1 MATTIKDVA
10 KLAGTS
16 AATVSK
22 VMNGSYSISE
32 DTVLRVK
39 AAMEELNYHPNIR
52 ARNFAKQ
59 ATKTIIFVT
68 ALDRESGFS
77 NPHMFEILCGLES
90 ILSKREYSLIVKS
103 VSPKDA
109 CEYVKN
115 TAETKVA
122 DGFVLHASVI
132 SEELDTLLF
141 EKSIPHLVIGMP
153 SFGSH
158 FSWIDID
165 NRLAGELAAK
175 HLLEKG
181 YQSLAFLGGKEVDN
195 IASQRLAGVLSVL
208 SEHDLI
214 VPKGYVQYGEPDCES
229 GYHMVEEILN
239 GRERPDALI
248 CANNYIA
255 YGCVNAL
262 HDNHISI
269 PDEMAVITFDDYPFS
284 RILKPKLSVVNID
297 VFDMGVQAGK
307 YILQKMKKTNLYVQ
321 SYITLPTL
329 ILRDST

>member
-10 KLAGTS
+10 KRAGTS

-39 AAMEELNYHPNIR
+39 AAMEELNYHPNVR

-68 ALDRESGFS
+68 ALDKNSGFS

-90 ILSKREYSLIVKS
+90 ILSEREYSLIVKS
-103 VSPKDA
+103 VSPQEA
-109 CEYVKN
+109 CEYVRN
-115 TAETKVA
+115 TSETKVA
-122 DGFVLHASVI
+122 DGFVLHASVL
-132 SEELDTLLF
+132 SEELDALLF
-141 EKSIPHLVIGMP
+141 EKTVPHLVIGMP
-153 SFGSH
+153 NFSSH

-181 YQSLAFLGGKEVDN
+181 YQSLAFLGGKEEDN
-195 IASQRLAGVLSVL
+195 IAMQRLTGVLSVL
-208 SEHDLI
+208 SEHDLL

-229 GYHMVEEILN
+229 GYRMVEEILH
-239 GRERPDALI
+239 GKERPDALI

-262 HDNHISI
+262 HDYHISI
-269 PDEMAVITFDDYPFS
+269 PEEMAVITFDDYPFS
-284 RILKPKLSVVNID
+284 QILKPKLSVVNID

-307 YILQKMKKTNLYVQ
+307 YILQKIKKPNLYVQ
-321 SYITLPTL
+321 SYITLPAL
-329 ILRDST
+329 ILREST